1 MRDVVRI
8 LCIFSF
14 LSFIDTLFLYFKSYD
29 HYLHTLYFSSLYV
42 MYVFLSP
49 TLYICCFFSLFIHM
63 LLITCMQSIISVS
76 HKDALI
82 SFV

>member
-14 LSFIDTLFLYFKSYD
+14 LSFIDTLFLYFKSCD

-49 TLYICCFFSLFIHM
+49 TLYMCCFFFLYARASYYLYAIYYFCFTQRC
-63 LLITCMQSIISVS
+63 L
-76 HKDALI
+76 DE
-82 SFV
+82 FV